1 MDGADSIDVF
11 KVLQDAS
18 VRNRARENAT
28 EVNEEEEEPLQP
40 PATIPRSGSTAS
52 ASGSVGWV

>member
-18 VRNRARENAT
+18 VRNRAKENAT
-28 EVNEEEEEPLQP
+28 GVNEEEEPLQP

>member
-28 EVNEEEEEPLQP
+28 EVNEEEEPLQP

>member
-52 ASGSVGWV
+52 AS

>member
-18 VRNRARENAT
+18 VRNRAKENAT
-28 EVNEEEEEPLQP
+28 EVNEEEEPLQP